1 MNIGQTAFYAL
12 EVIGVLAFAL
22 SGAITA
28 IERELDV
35 FGVTVMGVTTAMGG
49 GVIRDV
55 LIGSLPPSM
64 FYSYEYILAAAT
76 ASLLT
81 FIIAYIAK
89 KKNFRLN
96 VNTVNVVNNIFDAIG
111 LGTFSVLGVSIAID
125 AGYSE
130 NMFLCV
136 TLGLLTGVG
145 GGALRDVMSRS
156 IPFIF
161 TKRVYAVASLTGCI
175 VYYYMTV
182 SECKEILSVTVPLLL
197 IFFLRMLATIF
208 KWSLP
213 KIKLNSNNTEKD
225 VADS

>member
-1 MNIGQTAFYAL
+1 MDIGQTAFYVL
-12 EVIGVLAFAL
+12 EIIGVIAFAL

-35 FGVTVMGVTTAMGG
+35 FGVAVMGITTAMGG

-55 LIGSLPPSM
+55 LIGSLPPAM
-64 FYSYEYILAAAT
+64 FYSYEYVLIALF

-89 KKNFRLN
+89 KKKIGLN
-96 VNTVNVVNNIFDAIG
+96 VNIISIINNIFDAIG
-111 LGTFSVLGVSIAID
+111 LGTFSVLGVSIAIN
-125 AGYSE
+125 AGFSE
-130 NMFLCV
+130 NIFLCV

-161 TKRVYAVASLTGCI
+161 TKRIYALASLAGC
-175 VYYYMTV
+175 VANYYMT
-182 SECKEILSVTVPLLL
+182 ILNFGKITAVIIQIL
-197 IFFLRMLATIF
+197 ITFVLRMFATIF

-213 KIKLNSNNTEKD
+213 KIKLED
-225 VADS
+225 D